1 MKKIVIII
9 LTVITASFVLAF
21 AGCDTE
27 TSLQVYVPDGAPAL
41 AVANIISEG
50 KAGGVKA
57 KVTISTGE
65 DVVAKCGSGQ
75 ADIAIVPT
83 NAAVKVC
90 SARDDYQ
97 LFTTNVWGLLYVV
110 GWRDVSSLTEL
121 NGKTVASIGMGNT
134 GEYLFKRILD
144 VNGVSYADASG
155 VKLNYVDD
163 GTVAI
168 GVLIQNK
175 CDFALLG
182 EPAATNAISRAAT
195 QGKTLYRVFDLQ
207 ALWQDVTESDKTGYP
222 QASVI
227 VKKSLLVQNG
237 FADALYE
244 TLTANAAFLS
254 ANASKL
260 NGLLVSAGSLLN
272 VNYTAD
278 IISRCNIRAV
288 KANGIK
294 QEIFDYLS
302 EFGEQF
308 TNLLK
313 DGIYYDFDGE
323 KAS

>member
-1 MKKIVIII
+1 M
-9 LTVITASFVLAF
+9 
-21 AGCDTE
+21 
-27 TSLQVYVPDGAPAL
+27 
-41 AVANIISEG
+41 
-50 KAGGVKA
+50 
-57 KVTISTGE
+57 
-65 DVVAKCGSGQ
+65 
-75 ADIAIVPT
+75 
-83 NAAVKVC
+83 
-90 SARDDYQ
+90 
-97 LFTTNVWGLLYVV
+97 
-110 GWRDVSSLTEL
+110 
-121 NGKTVASIGMGNT
+121 
-134 GEYLFKRILD
+134 
-144 VNGVSYADASG
+144 
-155 VKLNYVDD
+155 
-163 GTVAI
+163 
-168 GVLIQNK
+168 
-175 CDFALLG
+175 
-182 EPAATNAISRAAT
+182 
-195 QGKTLYRVFDLQ
+195 FDLQ

-278 IISRCNIRAV
+278 VIDRCNIKTV

-294 QEIFDYLS
+294 KEIYDYLS